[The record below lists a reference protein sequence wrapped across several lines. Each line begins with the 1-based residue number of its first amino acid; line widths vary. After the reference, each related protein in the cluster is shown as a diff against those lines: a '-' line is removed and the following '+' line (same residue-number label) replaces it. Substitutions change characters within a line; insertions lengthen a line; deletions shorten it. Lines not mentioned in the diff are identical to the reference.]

1 MSKPQRRRSSAKITL
16 VLIGAAS
23 VTGCSDPPPPPPL
36 QRDVYQHRSQ
46 CVQDWGD
53 EKKCEVIS
61 SGSHRGYFYGPGYS
75 MGSDGRMSPQRP
87 GSSVGGVSG
96 GDRASGVSSRATTTH
111 TVARSGFGSSSSA
124 HSSGS

>member
-1 MSKPQRRRSSAKITL
+1 MADSGAGPGTTPAFRTGAVRRRASARVTL

-23 VTGCSDPPPPPPL
+23 VAGCSDPPPPPM

-53 EKKCEVIS
+53 EKKCEVIT
-61 SGSHRGYFYGPGYS
+61 SGTHRGYYYGPGYS
-75 MGSDGRMSPQRP
+75 ATGSET
-87 GSSVGGVSG
+87 SSAPRRG
-96 GDRASGVSSRATTTH
+96 SRAVATD
-111 TVARSGFGSSSSA
+111 TVSRGGFGSSASA